1 MLPVTMGS
9 ASHFWTA
16 VRRAAGAASEAFYGP
31 RVGKALADA
40 QASGQ
45 PTSRNPNLPFA
56 TVAGM
61 AGALPGHYISD
72 HFREL
77 ESCVEWVWAASTN
90 KARQYAQATA
100 SVKVPGKVAKAFQSA
115 PDAPDD
121 DKTSNPNHP
130 LIKLL
135 KRPNPL
141 TSGSIFLYQVGLQI
155 ELTGGAVIW
164 ERRNQLGLPR
174 ELWVLPRGWLFY
186 QAPTHEYPYGFWRVT
201 PAHTRWSGWYAGP
214 MGQMSQWN
222 LDIRDTIQVGWP
234 SPLYPGE
241 FQSSLAACSR
251 LIDVAT
257 QTETA
262 VAARMRNSILPSVIL
277 SIVTQNGQTADS
289 LVEEQIAQLRAQ
301 LTEFYAGAGNAG
313 KAIIGNNIGLE
324 PIGQSMEEMQGTE
337 SRKQAREFVLNVFG
351 VPPSAIGAVEETSYA
366 AFSAAMKAYTS
377 LSIDPVLMIVGEQLS
392 HRFQSVWSGI
402 EVHFDARSYEDPQLA
417 AQRAG
422 GSLFEGYQA
431 GLVTGNEWRRAINLP
446 RMDGLD
452 ELVQPQPEMP
462 PGMGGMPGD
471 PAMGMPGAMP
481 DTGGDD
487 FGTLDLEPDLGTDV
501 TTGFKRPELSRAGGR
516 SFSLNGTGGH

>member
-1 MLPVTMGS
+1 MGTR
-9 ASHFWTA
+9 SHFWQS
-16 VRRAAGAASEAFYGP
+16 VRRAAGAASEALYGP
-31 RVGKALADA
+31 REVRKAQTEAA
-40 QASGQ
+40 TPQ
-45 PTSRNPNLPFA
+45 SRNPNLPFGM
-56 TVAGM
+56 VASM
-61 AGALPGHYISD
+61 AGSLPGHYISD

-100 SVKVPGKVAKAFQSA
+100 SVKTQGGVKKAFQSA

-130 LIKLL
+130 LIRLL

-174 ELWVLPRGWLFY
+174 ELWCLPRGWLFY
-186 QAPTHEYPYGFWRVT
+186 QRPTADYPYGYWRVT
-201 PAHTRWSGWYAGP
+201 PAHNRWSGWYGGP
-214 MGQMSQWN
+214 MGAVTQWD

-251 LIDVAT
+251 LIDVAA
-257 QTETA
+257 QTEDA
-262 VAARMRNSILPSVIL
+262 VAARMRNSIMPSVIL
-277 SIVTQNGQTADS
+277 SIVTQNGQS
-289 LVEEQIAQLRAQ
+289 LDPLVQAQIDQLKVQ
-301 LTEFYAGAGNAG
+301 LNEFYAGASNAG

-324 PIGQSMEEMQGTE
+324 PVGQSMEELQGTE

-392 HRFQSVWSGI
+392 HRWQSIWPEI
-402 EVHFDARSYEDPQLA
+402 EVCYDARSYDDPTLSL
-417 AQRAG
+417 QRSQQIMEAVQG
-422 GSLFEGYQA
+422 GGA
-431 GLVTGNEWRRAINLP
+431 TWNEWRVSMQMSR
-446 RMDGLD
+446 RDD
-452 ELVQPQPEMP
+452 CDDLVKPQPMGPDGMP
-462 PGMGGMPGD
+462 ADPSMGGMPGMD
-471 PAMGMPGAMP
+471 PGAM
-481 DTGGDD
+481 GGDD
-487 FGTLDLEPDLGTDV
+487 FGSLDLEPDLPSDT
-501 TTGFKRPELSRAGGR
+501 TTGFKRPDLSRAGGR
-516 SFSLNGTGGH
+516 AFSLNGTGAH